1 MFDWVIVVAQGHHH
15 LDAQWF
21 GQTLFLVPLGYLLV
35 GMFPDR
41 NRDFPAK
48 IAKKINF
55 NFKDIQK
62 KIIEKFT
69 KENVEL

>member
-1 MFDWVIVVAQGHHH
+1 M
-15 LDAQWF
+15 
-21 GQTLFLVPLGYLLV
+21 PLGYLLV

-55 NFKDIQK
+55 NFKEIQK